1 MAAGE
6 DTITLPGAG
15 ELLGVRSVVT
25 VNGATVTERQ
35 YERVILAMLNA
46 DGTLSDVNE
55 NTPAWI
61 QGLLSLLGED
71 HIGEVGG
78 NTAVLQP
85 SLTVSTTTYAVGD
98 VIGGKITLTN
108 AMRKTNGTGVL
119 HSLAVIDDDN
129 NSPGFHMLL
138 FSQDLTGTYTDNV
151 VPSLNA
157 ADNAKFIGHV
167 TVAASDYVSIGTG
180 AGTTQSV
187 ATKRGLSLPVAA
199 TNNTANLFALL
210 IATTTPA
217 FATSSDLIIRP
228 AFLRD

>member
-25 VNGATVTERQ
+25 VNGAAVTERQ
-35 YERVILAMLNA
+35 YERVILAMLNP
-46 DGTLSDVNE
+46 DGTLSDINE
-55 NTPAWI
+55 DTPAWI

-85 SLTVSTTTYAVGD
+85 SLTVSTTAYAVGD

-108 AMRKTNGTGVL
+108 AMRKSNGTGVL
-119 HSLAVIDDDN
+119 HSLTVIDDDN

-180 AGTTQSV
+180 AGTTQSI

-199 TNNTANLFALL
+199 TNDTKNLFALL

-217 FATSSDLIIRP
+217 FATSSDLIIRVGL
-228 AFLRD
+228 LRD